1 MSNGLI
7 MAAQMIS
14 ALAILVTLHEWGHF
28 AAARMFGIKV
38 EKFYLFFDAWGFKLF
53 KFKKGDTEYGIGWL
67 PLGGYVKIAGM
78 IDESLDT
85 EQLSKAPEPWEFRS
99 KPAWQRMIVML
110 GGIIVNV
117 ILGVFIFILHTWYY
131 GETKVPVDK
140 LSYGIA
146 VEQLG
151 EDLGLKNGDHIYAV
165 NDKKITYF
173 DEINQPILFLKSGNF
188 YNIKRGDQDL
198 KINIPDDMI
207 DKLSDKRAK
216 FIDIAMP
223 CVIDSIMP
231 KDSADKAG
239 FKKGDKLFSLNDT
252 TFEFFHQF
260 SKRKLNYSNK
270 KIKVGT
276 IRGND
281 TLYLTIKLNKEATM
295 GFSNDI
301 FYKKDT
307 VQLHYGFAQSLS
319 KGTNRSYETL
329 RDNILGFK
337 KLISGKINP
346 TKSMQGPIGIASMF
360 GSDWVWERFWTLTAM
375 LSLILAFMNLLP
387 IPALDG
393 GHVMFLIAEMI
404 MRKPLNEKF
413 MHIMQVIGMVILL
426 SLMVFICGNDVY
438 RLIQRL

>member
-1 MSNGLI
+1 MSNGLV

-14 ALAILVTLHEWGHF
+14 ALAILVTLHEWGHY

-85 EQLSKAPEPWEFRS
+85 EQLNKAPEPWEFRS

-131 GETKVPVDK
+131 GETKVPVEK
-140 LSYGIA
+140 LTYGIA

-165 NDKKITYF
+165 NNQKITYF
-173 DEINQPILFLKSGNF
+173 DELSQPILFLKSGNF
-188 YNIKRGDQDL
+188 YNVKRGDQDL
-198 KINIPDDMI
+198 KINIPDDMV

-216 FIDIAMP
+216 FIDKAMP
-223 CVIDSIMP
+223 CVIDSIIP
-231 KDSADKAG
+231 KGSADKAG

-252 TFEFFHQF
+252 AFEYFHQF
-260 SKRKLNYSNK
+260 SNRKLHYANK
-270 KIKVGT
+270 SVKIGFVRQG
-276 IRGND
+276 D
-281 TLYLTIKLNKEATM
+281 TLIKNVSFNKESQM
-295 GFSNDI
+295 GFSPEI
-301 FYKKDT
+301 YYIKDT

-404 MRKPLNEKF
+404 IRKPLNEKF
-413 MHIMQVIGMVILL
+413 MHVMQIIGMVILL
-426 SLMVFICGNDVY
+426 SLMVFIFGNDIY